1 MKTKLSEN
9 IRAFRKEKG
18 LTQEQLAEVFGV
30 TVGAVHKWEN
40 GLTTPELSLILE
52 MADFFDLSL
61 DVMIGF
67 EPKDNGVQ
75 DSIKRIRLLTASH
88 DHEGVIEA
96 EKALKKYPHNFDIV
110 YHCAQYYLSI
120 GSFLT
125 SKKKYLKRSKELY
138 YQAIRL
144 LPQNKDPY
152 VDEAVLYGTLAW
164 SLYCLEETDTAIQ
177 TLKDHNAA
185 GMHNI
190 PLGLFL
196 AQQNKTEEADI
207 VLSYAFIQQM
217 GNLLNLLVAKGL
229 TFTQNHQY
237 KDARDLFTWGLMT
250 NRAMRK
256 DGKTC
261 FLDKSSCIFL
271 TGLAWAEL
279 KLKDKKK
286 AKEHLQEAIRTA
298 EAFDAAPN
306 YDATNMRFISLKDRV
321 EVTENSGETAR
332 QSIENVIRALHDPEM
347 DQLWK
352 SQTK

>member
-75 DSIKRIRLLTASH
+75 DSINRIRRLSASH
-88 DHEGVIEA
+88 DSEGVIEA
-96 EKALKKYPHNFDIV
+96 EKALKKYPHNFEIV
-110 YHCAQYYLSI
+110 FHCAQYYLTL

-125 SKKKYLKRSKELY
+125 STKKYLVRAKELY

-144 LPQNKDPY
+144 LPQNKNPY
-152 VDEAVLYGTLAW
+152 VDEAMIYGELAW
-164 SLYCLEETDTAIQ
+164 AHRGLNETDKAIEV
-177 TLKDHNAA
+177 LKDHNAA
-185 GMHNI
+185 GMHNTMI
-190 PLGLFL
+190 GLFL
-196 AQQNKTEEADI
+196 AQQRKPEESDRF
-207 VLSYAFIQQM
+207 LSYSLIQHM
-217 GNLLNLLVAKGL
+217 GNMCNLLVAKGYVYSV
-229 TFTQNHQY
+229 NHQY

-256 DGKTC
+256 DSEPS

-271 TGLAWAEL
+271 TCLAWAEL
-279 KLKDKKK
+279 KLKDKEK

-298 EAFDAAPN
+298 EAFDASPN
-306 YDATNMRFISLKDRV
+306 YDATKMRFITVNERAD
-321 EVTENSGETAR
+321 VTENSGETAR
-332 QSIENVIRALHDPEM
+332 ESIENAIRELRDPEM
-347 DQLWK
+347 EKFWK
-352 SQTK
+352 SQIK